1 MTSSPNATDLSARS
15 ASSSAHYHP
24 TSDTT
29 DLTGIDAT
37 AIGAS
42 SNTTTGA
49 GSYGTTGIADTGFGT
64 ATYGNTDLSGYRS
77 SNTDTYG
84 GKRRTEGYD
93 TESDTSNM
101 YGGGNTF
108 DISGLTSGTRGYTG
122 SAYDAGR
129 TSSSNRNDNVSSLRA
144 SKGGGGIGDGGSDTG
159 FGYGS
164 GWRNTFDVGNAGNT
178 EATGYGSRADYRR
191 R

>member
-1 MTSSPNATDLSARS
+1 MTSSSPNATDLSARS
-15 ASSSAHYHP
+15 AASSAHYHP

-37 AIGAS
+37 TIGAS
-42 SNTTTGA
+42 
-49 GSYGTTGIADTGFGT
+49 GTTGGYGKTVIADTGFGT
-64 ATYGNTDLSGYRS
+64 ATYGNTDISGYRS

-84 GKRRTEGYD
+84 GKRRTAGYD
-93 TESDTSNM
+93 TESDTSNTF
-101 YGGGNTF
+101 GGGNTF
-108 DISGLTSGTRGYTG
+108 DISGLTTGTRGYTG

-129 TSSSNRNDNVSSLRA
+129 TSSSNSSSNNNVSSLRA

-159 FGYGS
+159 FGYGN

-178 EATGYGSRADYRR
+178 ESTGYGSRADYRGR
-191 R
+191 